1 MLTAILFATFLEL
14 AGQTSPLYKE
24 HNVYNL
30 PIKRYME
37 GMRRQDPPQ
46 VPQLGAVPIAVVS
59 DVFKAT

>member
-1 MLTAILFATFLEL
+1 MLTAIFATFLEL

-46 VPQLGAVPIAVVS
+46 VPQLAVPIAVVS